1 MSSFIGIDLGTT
13 FSAISYIDET
23 GRPKI
28 IPNKEGKNTTPS
40 VVAEKDGAVE
50 VGEYASKTW
59 AIEPD
64 KAAARFKR
72 VMSDKKAKFKLNDK
86 EFSPAQLSSF
96 VLKKLIQDT
105 KDVVGD
111 IEEVVIT
118 IPANFSNEAREATM
132 EAGKLADLDVNF
144 IINEPTAAALYY
156 AFAKDQ
162 DLSGYYA
169 VYDLGGGT
177 FDVSIIKVSGKDIEI
192 ITSNGIEKCGGDDFD
207 RALFDLIEKKYEEK
221 TGKKIDQLDF
231 SLNDAEEEKKALSNR
246 EKTIAKV
253 GSELIEVTREEF
265 IESIE
270 HIILQTELLCETT
283 IEESEIAIKDI
294 KEVFLSGGSTRIPK
308 VLESIKNVFKMDPT
322 STVNVDEVVAL
333 GASLYAG
340 YKGDRSKLN
349 AAAKASI
356 SKIKILDVTNKCFG
370 FISLGMNESKG
381 QVELRNAIIIE
392 KGENIPV
399 SISEPF
405 FVIRDKQEVI
415 ELTITES
422 VSFEED
428 PRFVKTIWEGEL
440 ALKNPDNVK
449 EGDEILVTYSY
460 DDNQIMNCKFVY
472 KDGEAT
478 EVDLS
483 MTDTDGDSDNEIEGI
498 EIL

>member
-28 IPNKEGKNTTPS
+28 IANKEGKNTTPS
-40 VVAEKDGAVE
+40 IVAERDNSLE

-72 VMSDKKAKFKLNDK
+72 VMSDKNIKFKLNDK

-105 KDVVGD
+105 KDVLGE

-132 EAGKLADLDVNF
+132 EAGVLAGLDVNF

-156 AFAKDQ
+156 AFIKEQ

-207 RALFDLIEKKYEEK
+207 RALFNLIEKKYEEK
-221 TGKKIDQLDF
+221 TGNKIDNLDF

-270 HIILQTELLCETT
+270 HIILQTEMVCEKA
-283 IEESEIAIKDI
+283 IEESDIDITEI
-294 KEVFLSGGSTRIPK
+294 KEVFLSGGSTRIPR
-308 VLESIKNVFKMDPT
+308 VLESIKNVFQKDPT
-322 STVNVDEVVAL
+322 NTINVDEVVAL
-333 GASLYAG
+333 GASLYAA

-349 AAAKASI
+349 AAAQASI

-381 QVELRNAIIIE
+381 QMELRNAIIIE
-392 KGENIPV
+392 KGANIPI
-399 SISEPF
+399 SITEPF
-405 FVIRDKQEVI
+405 FVIRDNQDVI

-422 VSFEED
+422 VSYEED
-428 PRFVKTIWEGEL
+428 PRFVKTIWQGEL
-440 ALKNPDNVK
+440 SLKNPDTVK

-460 DDNQIMNCKFVY
+460 DENQIMNCKFVY
-472 KDGEAT
+472 EDDEAT

-483 MTDTDGDSDNEIEGI
+483 MTDTNGDSDNDIESI